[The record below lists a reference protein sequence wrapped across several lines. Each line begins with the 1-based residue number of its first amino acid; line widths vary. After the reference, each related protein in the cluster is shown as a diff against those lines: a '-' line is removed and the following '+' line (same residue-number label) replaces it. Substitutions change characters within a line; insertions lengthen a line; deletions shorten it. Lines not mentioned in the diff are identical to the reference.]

1 MALSLVD
8 RAING
13 ALSLSERTGLFSAS
27 ANRLVINRIVGTA
40 RFRPHPFSTV
50 HD

>member
-13 ALSLSERTGLFSAS
+13 ALSLSERTATEFGVSVPAQSWSEIRVLGRIGLQYSW
-27 ANRLVINRIVGTA
+27 
-40 RFRPHPFSTV
+40 
-50 HD
+50 